1 MSQKGKVY
9 VQTVVKPTATKISE
23 AVNGKNTKLNQMKIS
38 RNIFNVFSVLQS
50 EKTGKLKTGL
60 SKYVDSPYK
69 DTDLID
75 LPNKDFGFVVGKK
88 EILLQ
93 HLKEIEYNL
102 PLNYLTDE
110 AVDRGKKGAL
120 DNPTFYQT
128 FKYKLNDGLTIF
140 DLNNM
145 NDDLAYHA
153 MLESKYFANSKKELD
168 ENKFPFAVH
177 YISLENESDELK
189 YKKKYQKDKAKGA
202 LTFGDLANPEMQRKF
217 VKLLLPQ
224 VGKGNLSDMQAYN
237 ALSSA
242 IEDNVKL
249 PDGSQFIDKL
259 SKQIDEIGTPKGREV
274 FEASVLLQELINN
287 RVVAEKQGTYTF
299 LSKDIV
305 IGQNKS
311 KAIDFILN
319 PEKQDLLEEME
330 QLLKTKKVQYA

>member
-1 MSQKGKVY
+1 
-9 VQTVVKPTATKISE
+9 
-23 AVNGKNTKLNQMKIS
+23 
-38 RNIFNVFSVLQS
+38 
-50 EKTGKLKTGL
+50 
-60 SKYVDSPYK
+60 
-69 DTDLID
+69 
-75 LPNKDFGFVVGKK
+75 
-88 EILLQ
+88 
-93 HLKEIEYNL
+93 
-102 PLNYLTDE
+102 
-110 AVDRGKKGAL
+110 
-120 DNPTFYQT
+120 
-128 FKYKLNDGLTIF
+128 
-140 DLNNM
+140 
-145 NDDLAYHA
+145 
-153 MLESKYFANSKKELD
+153 
-168 ENKFPFAVH
+168 
-177 YISLENESDELK
+177 
-189 YKKKYQKDKAKGA
+189 
-202 LTFGDLANPEMQRKF
+202 
-217 VKLLLPQ
+217 
-224 VGKGNLSDMQAYN
+224 MQAYN